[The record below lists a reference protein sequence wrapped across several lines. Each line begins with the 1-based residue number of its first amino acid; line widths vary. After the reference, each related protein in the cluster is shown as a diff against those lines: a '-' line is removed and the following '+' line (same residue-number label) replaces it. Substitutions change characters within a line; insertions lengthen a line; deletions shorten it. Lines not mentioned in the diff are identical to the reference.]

1 MKKTIR
7 LKTLVLFGVMALGM
21 LLPATMYAQGGNDN
35 MFQVDDAFSGNRDIT
50 TTWVLINNG
59 IGQSEAPLGSGLLI
73 LGAAGAGYVLAKRR
87 HSRKGMTLVLAL
99 ALMLGM
105 TQCKKKDVETTTTGD
120 LGKMVH
126 ITLNVDGGD
135 RHIVYP
141 GTGAVLYTDGDVIY
155 VGDGSK
161 YLGTLTYGSGAFSG
175 DITEPAE
182 GDYLYFYFLG
192 GLTLASPS
200 AGTTSYT
207 VNISNQ
213 GSNLPVLSFGRST
226 STYSA
231 IISTYGCMLENKCAL
246 VEFVLTEGT
255 TDAVVVSDMQTVAAI
270 DFANPDN
277 AIAAN
282 GTTDAITLNTQSETS
297 KWAIL
302 LPSTSETSTV
312 ATIAGVDYNVTVP
325 QITANGYLTGGAAV
339 AIDNT
344 VPAPSYVFSVSDTK
358 TVRFSPGNLQ
368 YKEGEGWRFAP
379 NQWDFC
385 QSTDGPWDTS
395 DWVDLFGWGTW
406 GEGKN
411 PLNTSTDAED
421 YPWSTDFQGTLNGR
435 NDWYTLS
442 ITEWQYLFYSRTN
455 ASNLYGSAVVDYISG
470 MIILP
475 DNWTLPSGS
484 SFNSGMKGWDN
495 NTYDASQWATMESA
509 GAVFLPAGGCRYGT
523 NVSSIG
529 VQGEYWSATS
539 HNSGTINNL
548 SFHAYYAYLQILP
561 CVYAQ
566 HVRLVR

>member
-1 MKKTIR
+1 MKKTFK
-7 LKTLVLFGVMALGM
+7 LFTLAFAL
-21 LLPATMYAQGGNDN
+21 LL
-35 MFQVDDAFSGNRDIT
+35 
-50 TTWVLINNG
+50 
-59 IGQSEAPLGSGLLI
+59 GL
-73 LGAAGAGYVLAKRR
+73 
-87 HSRKGMTLVLAL
+87 
-99 ALMLGM
+99 

-207 VNISNQ
+207 VDLSNQ
-213 GSNLPVLSFGRST
+213 GSNLPVVSFGRST

-246 VEFVLTEGT
+246 VEFALTEGT
-255 TDAVVVSDMQTVAAI
+255 TEAVAVSDMQTVAAI

-282 GTTDAITLNTQSETS
+282 GTTGAITLNTQSETS

-379 NQWDFC
+379 NQWDVC
-385 QSTDGPWDTS
+385 QSTDGTWDTS

-411 PLNTSTDAED
+411 PLNTSIDDND
-421 YPWSTDFQGTLNGR
+421 YQWSTDFQGALNGH
-435 NDWYTLS
+435 NDWYTL
-442 ITEWQYLFYSRTN
+442 TRDEWKYLFDGR
-455 ASNLYGSAVVDYISG
+455 SAIGVETRFAKAYLFGTIHGIILFPDNYTHPAGLAAISG
-470 MIILP
+470 V
-475 DNWTLPSGS
+475 NQTSNVSW
-484 SFNSGMKGWDN
+484 
-495 NTYDASQWATMESA
+495 NTNRYDVTDWGKMEAA
-509 GAVFLPAGGCRYGT
+509 GAVFLPTTGYRSTT
-523 NVSSIG
+523 NVHNVG
-529 VQGEYWSATS
+529 GYGCYWSSTF
-539 HNSGTINNL
+539 NDDR
-548 SFHAYYAYLQILP
+548 FAYYVFFRGNLVSHDYDSR
-561 CVYAQ
+561 YAG
-566 HVRLVR
+566 HSVRLVR

>member
-7 LKTLVLFGVMALGM
+7 LKKLVLFGVMALGM

-126 ITLNVDGGD
+126 ITLNVGGGD

-161 YLGTLTYGSGAFSG
+161 YIGTLTYGSGAFSG

-226 STYSA
+226 SAYSA

-246 VEFVLTEGT
+246 VEFALTEGT
-255 TDAVVVSDMQTVAAI
+255 TDAVAVSDMQTVATV

-282 GTTDAITLNTQSETS
+282 GTTGAITLNSQSETS

-368 YKEGEGWRFAP
+368 YKEGEGWRFAE
-379 NQWDFC
+379 NQYDYV
-385 QSTDGPWDTS
+385 GAWDTS

-421 YPWSTDFQGTLNGR
+421 YTWSTDFQGTLNGH
-435 NDWYTLS
+435 NDWYTLENE
-442 ITEWQYLFYSRTN
+442 EWRYLLNSRTN
-455 ASNLYGSAVVDYISG
+455 ASNLNGSATVAG
-470 MIILP
+470 ANGIIVLP

-509 GAVFLPAGGCRYGT
+509 GAVFLPAAGSRTGT
-523 NVSSIG
+523 NMSFVG
-529 VQGEYWSATS
+529 NRGCYWSTTFAGDLGAWHLLFT
-539 HNSGTINNL
+539 GYTIGQDDL
-548 SFHAYYAYLQILP
+548 YRRVGHS
-561 CVYAQ
+561 
-566 HVRLVR
+566 VRLVR